1 MRRVHNM
8 HGDGIDLCIVYFYEM
23 IVNIQ
28 DHRSRPELILGY
40 AFGKEVMI
48 TTSKRFALFEV
59 F

>member
-1 MRRVHNM
+1 M